1 MERSKTTREERA
13 MSGPD
18 YSHWHGFFQIC
29 QVYKDMVNIYEY
41 RIKHNEIEELST
53 VAGTG
58 PL

>member
-1 MERSKTTREERA
+1 